1 MRTFLQF
8 ARMFYYMAEF
18 RGLHYLFDI
27 PFATWQPIFAY
38 CTRLST
44 RLIFPYQPFSNSRL
58 TAITYGAVA
67 CFQDGIPMWLG
78 TRHEAVK
85 HDFFSLLHWGSKI
98 LKNSGFFFF
107 FCLQNSLA
115 SISLSGAAE
124 LKFQIVIS
132 VQCKCMKRTF
142 GCPSKGYSIFTCGKL
157 AWREWF
163 MPLLYI
169 LLVVS
174 KHVPLTFLEAFIES
188 FLKAHGGTCN
198 VPVVKNII
206 TQHPTWT
213 VPIVSWIISLVLR
226 NVLSVHGQ
234 GRKKLWL
241 PFENYLG

>member
-1 MRTFLQF
+1 MFCPTFSGQILCNPNRCTIFVIFLVSKLRTFLQF

-38 CTRLST
+38 CARLST

-107 FCLQNSLA
+107 LSSELVSFDFSEWG
-115 SISLSGAAE
+115 SGTEISDCY
-124 LKFQIVIS
+124 IRS
-132 VQCKCMKRTF
+132 VQVYEKD
-142 GCPSKGYSIFTCGKL
+142 
-157 AWREWF
+157 
-163 MPLLYI
+163 
-169 LLVVS
+169 
-174 KHVPLTFLEAFIES
+174 
-188 FLKAHGGTCN
+188 
-198 VPVVKNII
+198 
-206 TQHPTWT
+206 
-213 VPIVSWIISLVLR
+213 
-226 NVLSVHGQ
+226 
-234 GRKKLWL
+234 LWL
-241 PFENYLG
+241 PLQGV